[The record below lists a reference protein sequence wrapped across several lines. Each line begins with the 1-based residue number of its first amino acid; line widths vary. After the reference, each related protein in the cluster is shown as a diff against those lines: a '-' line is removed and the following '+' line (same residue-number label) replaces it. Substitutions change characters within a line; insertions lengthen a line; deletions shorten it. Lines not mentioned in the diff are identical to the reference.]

1 MEKGYFPIK
10 NLRDSSLNEDGQDTA
25 ISMRKKKYRRRL
37 DPYEI
42 CFITKQNVTDITK
55 ASIRALNAIVNQLV
69 YC

>member
-37 DPYEI
+37 DPYEVCSI
-42 CFITKQNVTDITK
+42 IHAAVVDKQKHSDIAK
-55 ASIRALNAIVNQLV
+55 EFRILPN
-69 YC
+69 